1 MIELF
6 RSLFT
11 PPRHLILLMA
21 AIWLGLTLAEKR
33 AARTRVSAEALNNL
47 AFYGMIAFIVGG
59 RLLYGF
65 GHLEAFLKSP
75 LSLFALN
82 PDLFDPFGGS
92 AAALL
97 TMFIYGQR
105 QKLDLWNT
113 LDALTLL
120 FAVLAIGIGLSHL
133 AAGTAFG
140 QPTDLPWAIHL
151 WNANRHPSQI
161 YEILASLLTFGL
173 VWTLKPNPRSGL
185 LFLSFAALTAAWQ
198 LFFGAYRGDSTPIFG
213 NFRLEQVIAWLALAA
228 ALGLM
233 EWRHGVESH
242 NIE

>member
-11 PPRHLILLMA
+11 PPRHTILLVA
-21 AIWLGLTLAEKR
+21 AIWLGLSLAEKR
-33 AARTRVSAEALNNL
+33 AARTKVSAEALNNL
-47 AFYGMIAFIVGG
+47 AFFGLIAFIVGG

-75 LSLFALN
+75 LSLLALS

-92 AAALL
+92 ATALL
-97 TMFIYGQR
+97 TMFLYGQR
-105 QKLDLWNT
+105 QKLELWNA
-113 LDALTLL
+113 LDALTPL

-140 QPTDLPWAIHL
+140 KATDLPWAINL

-161 YEILASLLTFGL
+161 YEIAASLLTFGL
-173 VWTLKPNPRSGL
+173 VWTLQPNPRPGL
-185 LFLSFAALTAAWQ
+185 LFLTFSALTAAWG
-198 LFFGAYRGDSTPIFG
+198 LFLGAYRGDGTLVFG
-213 NFRLEQVIAWLALAA
+213 SFHLEQIVAWVVLAVSF
-228 ALGLM
+228 GLY
-233 EWRHGVESH
+233 EWRKQGKSAC
-242 NIE
+242 